1 MCGGSNHASRSFLTK
16 SRRARSNVA
25 FECSKVGFW
34 SSKLDFARAKD
45 RISGVIRS
53 KHGCADVIDHGE
65 KNATDPCNRE
75 VSIFVCT
82 K

>member
-25 FECSKVGFW
+25 FEYSKVGFW

-65 KNATDPCNRE
+65 KERHGSMQQG
-75 VSIFVCT
+75 SIFVCT